1 MAPLKA
7 KRTQLTFMQKSE
19 ILDALN
25 AQWKITDIAA
35 QFKCDR
41 STISKIKKNE
51 GKCRQEDLTN
61 KNSKT
66 FVLVKTTFTMLKRP
80 FFSGSPRCDRKTPFF
95 LYP

>member
-1 MAPLKA
+1 MAQFKA
-7 KRTQLTFMQKSE
+7 KRTQLTLMQKIE

-35 QFKCDR
+35 QFNYDR
-41 STISKIKKNE
+41 STISHIKKNE
-51 GKCRQEDLTN
+51 GKCRQEEFTN
-61 KNSKT
+61 KKSKK

-95 LYP
+95 LYL